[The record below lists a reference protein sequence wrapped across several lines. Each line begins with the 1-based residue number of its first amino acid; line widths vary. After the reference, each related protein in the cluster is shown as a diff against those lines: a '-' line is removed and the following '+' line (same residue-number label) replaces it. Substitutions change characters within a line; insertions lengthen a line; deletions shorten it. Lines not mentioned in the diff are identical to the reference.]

1 MDGVMYGSPVLME
14 TIFKMITIEDLPLQD
29 AKVFRLQKLYDNRG
43 WFTEIFRQTWLDDAG
58 ITNKFIF
65 DYWSSSTHVGTIR
78 GMHAQTNDQPQAKL
92 VTVLRGSIQDV
103 LIDARVN
110 SPTYGQ
116 TCSIIIN
123 SDDPKFIY
131 IPRGFYHGFVTL
143 HPETFVGYK
152 LDNYYNK
159 DTECGVM
166 YNDPTLNIEWNIL
179 EGPMISDRDQA
190 HPSWDDAYKFQE
202 IL

>member
-1 MDGVMYGSPVLME
+1 ME
-14 TIFKMITIEDLPLQD
+14 IIFKMITTEDLPLKD

-43 WFTEIFRQTWLDDAG
+43 WFTETFRQTWLDDAG
-58 ITNKFIF
+58 ITNEFIF
-65 DYWSSSTHVGTIR
+65 DYWSNNIHIGTIR
-78 GMHAQTNDQPQAKL
+78 GMHAQTEDQPQAKL

-116 TCSIIIN
+116 TCSVIIT
-123 SDDPKFIY
+123 SEDPTFIY
-131 IPRGFYHGFVTL
+131 VPQGFYHGFVTL
-143 HPETFVGYK
+143 YPETLVGYK

-159 DTECGVM
+159 DAECGVM
-166 YNDPTLNIEWNIL
+166 YNDTTLNIEWNVV

-190 HPSWDDAYKFQE
+190 HPSWNDAYKFQG